1 MTMMRTKLLFLVLFF
16 SLGGCVPTYSL
27 VAPSTLEVSN
37 GNVSVTTAMP
47 WNKVPGNVDG
57 LRQGERWTLNGPS
70 LDSITFLAGVNDGEK
85 MVKQRKNEDRQVPAF
100 SATMSPPE
108 LVSLIESYYSIAGAI
123 DYKTTN
129 VMPADFLGS
138 TGMQID
144 YQFTGADDVKRRG
157 RTMLVVVADKLYLM
171 SALGTSLHY
180 YDAILPEFESMARSA
195 RIN

>member
-1 MTMMRTKLLFLVLFF
+1 MRTKLLFLALFF
-16 SLGGCVPTYSL
+16 SLGGCIPTYSL
-27 VAPSTLEVSN
+27 VAPSTLGVSN
-37 GNVSVTTAMP
+37 GEVSITTAIA
-47 WNKVPGNVDG
+47 WNKVPGNADG
-57 LRQGERWTLNGPS
+57 LKQGERWTQNGPA
-70 LDSITFLAGVNDGEK
+70 LDSVTFLSGVNDGEK
-85 MVKQRKNEDRQVPAF
+85 IVKQAKKADRQVPAF

-123 DYKTTN
+123 DYQTTN

-138 TGMQID
+138 SGMQID

-157 RTMLVVVADKLYLM
+157 RTMLVVVADKLYMM